1 MYGESGKKTLETPLP
16 PPLPFI
22 YKYIQ
27 HHLPNASHPIIPAS
41 LSSYSLKYNHNYS
54 PYIIF
59 RNRNIDIS
67 HLDRDIDSSRF
78 IAKFIQS
85 YRSSYPSPLQIL
97 LKKTFNSS
105 IIVYGRRE
113 RGEGWGKKREN
124 ERIDWKTRKSVSAMQ
139 LDFDRA
145 PHRT

>member
-16 PPLPFI
+16 LPPLPFI

-85 YRSSYPSPLQIL
+85 YHLSYPSPFQIL

-105 IIVYGRRE
+105 IIVGERGRR
-113 RGEGWGKKREN
+113 GWGKKREN